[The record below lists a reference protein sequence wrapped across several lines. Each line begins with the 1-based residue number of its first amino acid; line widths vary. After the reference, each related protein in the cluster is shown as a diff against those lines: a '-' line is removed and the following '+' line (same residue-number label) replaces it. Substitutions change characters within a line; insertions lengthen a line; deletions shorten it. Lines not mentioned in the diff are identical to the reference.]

1 MKIDELAQRAGTTSR
16 NIRAYQERGLL
27 PPPRLAGRVG
37 YYGAAHLARLQHIA
51 TLLDRGFSLASIRE
65 LFDAWER
72 GYGLPELLGFEE
84 ALAAPWDEDQASAVL
99 SRAEL
104 ESVFGEDNRALAQSI
119 RLGLLVPEGD
129 DTYRVP
135 HPRLLD
141 AGRAL
146 VAAGVSLS
154 VLLDEVDQLVE
165 DVDRIADR
173 WVRMFMEHVWDD
185 YVRRGMPPE
194 ELTQMTAFL
203 RQVRPLIGGVVGP
216 LLAQAMERRVN
227 ALTPETLGAPPP
239 KRRRRPS
246 RAAS

>member
-16 NIRAYQERGLL
+16 NVRAYQERGLL
-27 PPPRLAGRVG
+27 PPPRLVGRVG
-37 YYGAAHLARLQHIA
+37 FYGEGHLARLRHIA

-84 ALAAPWDEDQASAVL
+84 ALAAPWDEEQGNAVL
-99 SRAEL
+99 SVPEL
-104 ESVFGEDNRALAQSI
+104 ESVFGTDTRALAQAV
-119 RLGLLVPEGD
+119 RLGLLVPDED
-129 DTYRVP
+129 DRYRVP

-146 VAAGVSLS
+146 VAAGVPLS
-154 VLLDEVDQLVE
+154 VLLDEVERLVG
-165 DVDRIADR
+165 DVDRVADR
-173 WVRMFMEHVWDD
+173 WVAMFMQHVWDD

-216 LLAQAMERRVN
+216 LLAQAMERRMS
-227 ALTPETLGAPPP
+227 AITAQTLGAPPP
-239 KRRRRPS
+239 KRRGRS
-246 RAAS
+246 QAS